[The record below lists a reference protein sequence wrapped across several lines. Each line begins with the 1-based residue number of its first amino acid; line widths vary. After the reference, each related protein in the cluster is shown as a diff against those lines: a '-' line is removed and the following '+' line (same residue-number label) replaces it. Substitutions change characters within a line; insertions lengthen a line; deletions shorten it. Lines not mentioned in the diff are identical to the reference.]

1 MNITFFKRLK
11 HQIGRKLN
19 STSGESFVETLAA
32 VIISVLAMMIL
43 TGAIVTSARVNHQT
57 ENTETTF
64 TTKTQKSTTDEITIK
79 EGTTSTT
86 LPVTVYTTENGYIYY
101 QLQE

>member
-1 MNITFFKRLK
+1 MNVISLKRLK

-57 ENTETTF
+57 ENTKTAF
-64 TTKTQKSTTDEITIK
+64 TTETQTSTKDEITIK

>member
-1 MNITFFKRLK
+1 MNVISLKRLK

-57 ENTETTF
+57 ENTKTAF
-64 TTKTQKSTTDEITIK
+64 TTEIQETNTGNIIIK
-79 EGTTSTT
+79 EGATSTT